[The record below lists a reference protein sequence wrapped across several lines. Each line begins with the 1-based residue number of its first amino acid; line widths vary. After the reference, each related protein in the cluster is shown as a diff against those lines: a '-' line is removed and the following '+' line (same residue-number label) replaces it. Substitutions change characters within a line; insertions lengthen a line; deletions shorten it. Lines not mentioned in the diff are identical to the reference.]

1 LGTATHM
8 EHEATIAPDTLKP
21 VEPHG
26 HVDDADLQDVRID
39 GPEMDD
45 SVPVLPD
52 PKVEIDED

>member
-1 LGTATHM
+1 M

-26 HVDDADLQDVRID
+26 HVDDAELQDVRID
-39 GPEMDD
+39 GPEIDD
-45 SVPVLPD
+45 SGPLAPD